1 MSDGIE
7 FHSMAHDR
15 GSWLHYVWFSIKIRL
30 GLWPSRDSLVKGE
43 ISILDDRRKLPG
55 LKMYA
60 RGTQLLDK
68 DG

>member
-30 GLWPSRDSLVKGE
+30 GLWPSRDSLVKGKRSASQM
-43 ISILDDRRKLPG
+43 IDVNYPG
-55 LKMYA
+55 
-60 RGTQLLDK
+60 
-68 DG
+68 